1 MAPTLVASR
10 TALPPEGAA
19 APADW
24 PFDRLRTGQGQIRGP
39 CLKGMTLTQPLAAT
53 PFALT
58 YRRALP
64 LIQERDA

>member
-24 PFDRLRTGQGQIRGP
+24 QSQIRGP

-58 YRRALP
+58 YRRTLP
-64 LIQERDA
+64 LILERDA